1 MMTYTLIAINVLVFI
16 WEVLT
21 LQNEGQVGFER
32 ILAAIAFNVCEIGVR
47 PLPSM
52 ALDGLRSMFLHGSLL
67 HIAGNMLFL
76 WVFGRKIEAYFGAAR
91 YAGFYL
97 AAGYA
102 ATLGHLLFGGVVCTP
117 GDPYGIVIGASGAV
131 AGVMGAFLLLHPA
144 ARIKT
149 LVSIFPSVGWQI
161 QVPAVFYLLYWFV
174 LDLLQGIGWF
184 GEQGS
189 QVAHWAHIVGF
200 LFGFVLV
207 FFSTMLWEPA
217 PKVDPF
223 EYLDE

>member
-1 MMTYTLIAINVLVFI
+1 MTYTLIGINILVFI
-16 WEVLT
+16 WELMT

-76 WVFGRKIEAYFGAAR
+76 WVFGRKIEAYFGPLK
-91 YAGFYL
+91 YAVFYL
-97 AAGYA
+97 LAGYA
-102 ATLGHLLFGGVVCTP
+102 ATIGHLLLGGVVCTP
-117 GDPYGIVIGASGAV
+117 NDPYGIVIGASGAV

-144 ARIKT
+144 AKIKT
-149 LVSIFPSVGWQI
+149 LVSLFPSLGWQI
-161 QVPAVFYLLYWFV
+161 QVPAVFYLVYWFV
-174 LDLLQGIGWF
+174 MDLLQGIGWF
-184 GEQGS
+184 GEEGS
-189 QVAHWAHIVGF
+189 QVAHWAHIAGF
-200 LFGFVLV
+200 LFGFVVV
-207 FFSTMLWEPA
+207 FVATMLWKPA
-217 PKVDPF
+217 PAVDPF